1 MSGSIEPEKM
11 WRSLLSGSRDLI
23 RAAWNELDSEGQTS
37 VRRHLETMSSGEGW
51 HAAQQAAARTA
62 LLCIEHGPVDRSP
75 GKPDAS
81 NPRSASKTGA
91 EPGGRNGG

>member
-1 MSGSIEPEKM
+1 MSGSMEPEKM
-11 WRSLLSGSRDLI
+11 WRSLLSGRRDLI

-62 LLCIEHGPVDRSP
+62 LLCIEHGLEGGSP
-75 GKPDAS
+75 GKPDPS
-81 NPRSASKTGA
+81 DTRSSPKIGA

>member
-1 MSGSIEPEKM
+1 MSGSMEPEKM
-11 WRSLLSGSRDLI
+11 WHSLLSGSRVLI

-51 HAAQQAAARTA
+51 HAAQRAAARTA
-62 LLCIEHGPVDRSP
+62 LLCIEHGPEDEAP

-81 NPRSASKTGA
+81 NPRSAPKIGA
-91 EPGGRNGG
+91 EPGGHNGG